1 MADLTTIDAA
11 GAYGKLLGQ
20 NQSSKATG
28 SGENFQNM
36 LTDVISETKAATGN
50 AEQLSMKQLSGE
62 GDLINMVTA
71 MNNAEMAVS
80 SVIAV
85 RDKVISAYNDIIR
98 MPM

>member
-1 MADLTTIDAA
+1 MVDLTTIDAA

-28 SGENFQNM
+28 GANFQNV
-36 LTDVISETKAATGN
+36 LTDAISETKAATGN